1 MTHQRRR
8 GVRSKRP
15 NRMALGGHSVEI
27 GWGRMVSAMPSSAA
41 NTYATPAR
49 TAVRTVRYR
58 PEPAGTMTEEDS
70 SAAIEGTIA
79 DLSERRGG
87 GRRCRGGPPGGKFW
101 WAPAP
106 TPPPRREPLGPPP
119 PGGPRPPPRARPPP

>member
-70 SAAIEGTIA
+70 SAAIEVTIA
-79 DLSERRGG
+79 DLSERREG
-87 GRRCRGGPPGGKFW
+87 GRPRRGAPPGDNLR

-106 TPPPRREPLGPPP
+106 PPPRSQNPL
-119 PGGPRPPPRARPPP
+119 ARPPPGTPPPPPSLPPP

>member
-70 SAAIEGTIA
+70 SASIEVTIA
-79 DLSERRGG
+79 DLSERREGE
-87 GRRCRGGPPGGKFW
+87 RRCRG
-101 WAPAP
+101 APS
-106 TPPPRREPLGPPP
+106 EYNSGW
-119 PGGPRPPPRARPPP
+119 

>member
-70 SAAIEGTIA
+70 SAAIEVTIA

-87 GRRCRGGPPGGKFW
+87 GGPRWGGAPGGKL
-101 WAPAP
+101 
-106 TPPPRREPLGPPP
+106 RRAAAPPP
-119 PGGPRPPPRARPPP
+119 PPSKGPLGRP

>member
-70 SAAIEGTIA
+70 SAAIEVTIA

-87 GRRCRGGPPGGKFW
+87 GGRRRGGPPGGNLR
-101 WAPAP
+101 WAPA
-106 TPPPRREPLGPPP
+106 TPPPPNKVPPACPP
-119 PGGPRPPPRARPPP
+119 PGAPPR